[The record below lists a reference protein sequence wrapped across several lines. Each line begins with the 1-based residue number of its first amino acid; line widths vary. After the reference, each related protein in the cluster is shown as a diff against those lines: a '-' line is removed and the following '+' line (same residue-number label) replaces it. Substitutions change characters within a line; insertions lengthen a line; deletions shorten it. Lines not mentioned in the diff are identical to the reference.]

1 MSEQRRRLV
10 FGALGLVF
18 IALLGAMGWFAVAIY
33 GKAFSSGVPVVLRAE
48 RAGTQLKEN
57 ADVKV
62 RGVLVGSV
70 RSIDVKPGWVDV
82 ELAMDPDRIHDIPAN
97 VSARLLPKTLFGQRY
112 VSLVIPPLPAPRALS
127 AGAVIQEDRSTQAVE
142 VEQALRDLLPVL
154 QTVQPQKLASTL
166 GAVSQA
172 LEGRGPELGTTL
184 VSLGDYLGRLNPEVP
199 ELRTA
204 ITKLADTVHT
214 YSTAAPDLVDAM
226 ADLRTT
232 ATTLT
237 RQQQDLAAL
246 FTTVTAAGDD
256 AHGFLDAND
265 DTLVDLSAD
274 SRPVLDLLAEYS
286 PEIPC
291 VADAAARLKPVVER
305 ALGAGTAEPGLHVDL
320 TVRPPKPGGAPPP
333 AADGPRCPTA
343 GSAAPGA
350 DTPAAQRFLAELL
363 APVLGERPSE
373 IPGWSGLLMN
383 PLLRGAE
390 VTLK

>member
-1 MSEQRRRLV
+1 MSEQRRRML

-18 IALLGAMGWFAVAIY
+18 LALLGAMGWFAVAIY
-33 GKAFSSGVPVVLRAE
+33 DKAFTSYVPVVLKAE

-70 RSIDVKPGWVDV
+70 RRIDVRPGGVEV
-82 ELAMDPDRIHDIPAN
+82 ELAMDPDRIGAVPSN

-112 VSLVIPPLPAPRALS
+112 VSLVIPENPAPQALS
-127 AGAVIQEDRSTQAVE
+127 SGAVIEEDRSTQAVE

-154 QTVQPQKLASTL
+154 QAVQPQKLASTL
-166 GAVSQA
+166 GAVSHA

-184 VSLGDYLGRLNPEVP
+184 VTLGDYLGRLNPEVP
-199 ELRTA
+199 DLRTA
-204 ITKLADTVHT
+204 ITKLADTVDT
-214 YSTAAPDLVDAM
+214 YQTAAPDLVDAM

-237 RQQQDLAAL
+237 RQQEDLAAL
-246 FTTVTAAGDD
+246 FGTVTAAGND
-256 AHGFLDAND
+256 AVAFLDAND

-305 ALGAGTAEPGLHVDL
+305 ALGVGTAEPGLHVDL
-320 TVRPPKPGGAPPP
+320 TVRPPRQGGSPPP
-333 AADGPRCPTA
+333 SADGPRCPTA

-350 DTPAAQRFLAELL
+350 NTPAEQQFLSELL
-363 APVLGERPSE
+363 APVLGEQPAG
-373 IPGWSGLLMN
+373 IPGWSGLLMG

-390 VTLK
+390 VTLR